1 MFTNQSLRLMN
12 VCKMKKKNFFDR
24 KENPAESKNIE
35 TGISEIE
42 RKLNF
47 CSFDPK
53 KPFSETNIYRQMI
66 ESKFQNQILEL
77 KFKFLFDH

>member
-24 KENPAESKNIE
+24 KENLAESKNIE

-47 CSFDPK
+47 FSFDQK

-66 ESKFQNQILEL
+66 ESRFQIQILEL
-77 KFKFLFDH
+77 KFKFLLDH